1 MKFYIGTVFSDPD
14 QNVYQIV
21 DTKNENTHSQHAS
34 SYLCYC
40 HEGNNAG
47 REMWVMRKTMLSM
60 DLKEV

>member
-1 MKFYIGTVFSDPD
+1 MKFYIGTIFRDPD

-34 SYLCYC
+34 EYLCYC
-40 HEGNNAG
+40 LEGNNEG

-60 DLKEV
+60 ELEEV